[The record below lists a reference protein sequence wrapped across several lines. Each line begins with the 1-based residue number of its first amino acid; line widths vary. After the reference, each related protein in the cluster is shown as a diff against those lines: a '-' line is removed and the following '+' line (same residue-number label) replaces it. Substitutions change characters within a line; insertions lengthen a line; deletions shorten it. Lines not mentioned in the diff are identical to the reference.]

1 MSEQE
6 RLAFLSSTDLL
17 SIVEAAKLTP
27 YSADYLSLL
36 ARQGRLPAIK
46 IARNWLTTRKAIFSY
61 LQEQQ
66 VNHQRITTELRQMQK
81 GVM

>member
-6 RLAFLSSTDLL
+6 RLTLLSSTDLL
-17 SIVEAAKLTP
+17 SIGEAAKLTP

-36 ARQGRLPAIK
+36 ARQGRLPAAK
-46 IARNWLTTRKAIFSY
+46 IARNWLTTRKAILSY

-66 VNHQRITTELRQMQK
+66 AKHQGMATQLQQMQK

>member
-17 SIVEAAKLTP
+17 SIAEAAKLTP

-36 ARQGRLPAIK
+36 ARQGRLPATK
-46 IARNWLTTRKAIFSY
+46 VARNWLTTRKAIFLY
-61 LQEQQ
+61 LREQQ
-66 VNHQRITTELRQMQK
+66 VKHQRITTELRQMRK

>member
-17 SIVEAAKLTP
+17 SIAEAAKLTP

-36 ARQGRLPAIK
+36 ARQGRLPATK
-46 IARNWLTTRKAIFSY
+46 IARNWLTTRKAILSY

-66 VNHQRITTELRQMQK
+66 VKHQGMATQLQQMQK

>member
-66 VNHQRITTELRQMQK
+66 VKHQRITTELRQMQK